1 MFPILPRYFSSVYVR
16 GEQPVYIADPNT
28 VAMLERVSSR
38 IIGLIRRGVKFTPT
52 QPNALHIEKLMLA
65 EYQSEKT
72 GFEEDEGKKT
82 LEQST
87 QKMSIKERI
96 ATSQAEAERR
106 NSARAADHP
115 QSSKHELER

>member
-1 MFPILPRYFSSVYVR
+1 MEIKKGYLHF
-16 GEQPVYIADPNT
+16 
-28 VAMLERVSSR
+28 VSDEFFD
-38 IIGLIRRGVKFTPT
+38 KA
-52 QPNALHIEKLMLA
+52 NLHIEKLMLA

-72 GFEEDEGKKT
+72 GFEADEGKKT

-87 QKMSIKERI
+87 QKMSIKDRI